1 MTRATT
7 VRRLLVIEACDLDTD
22 ARFRQELEVD
32 APTDESGQRVQL
44 SNIIAR
50 MHPGA
55 RMRSFG
61 NEAASFLDREHLVV
75 AHYAAVLSEEPE
87 ARSAQASGEDQQQP
101 LFAA

>member
-1 MTRATT
+1 MTRAAT
-7 VRRLLVIEACDLDTD
+7 VRRVLVIEACDLDSD
-22 ARFRQELEVD
+22 ARSRQELEVD

-50 MHPGA
+50 MHPDA

-75 AHYAAVLSEEPE
+75 AHYAGLLGEEPVSRT
-87 ARSAQASGEDQQQP
+87 ASAAGEVQQQP